1 MDQQTKPNQTQTK
14 AAEAKPVQTQP
25 AKSGG
30 SKTAL
35 IIVIVVI
42 LLVLGVGGYF
52 AWRYFGQKLI
62 NRITGKTTETTTDK
76 NSGKVKIQSV
86 FDALMYP
93 GSKITDQKQGEA
105 STIYVAEMTLSSSA
119 DVTTIKNYYVKLIND
134 NKWKITRQGSS
145 SDDNFYLNI
154 ESSDFTAEIDI
165 TRYPSYDT
173 TDIRIGLNGDKLSSE
188 GISISTVAPPTTG
201 TTTGTTG
208 TTTTGTISSG
218 SDYIISDSNIREIAR
233 SELTSLTPWKLKVA
247 RNEIYAR
254 HGRPFVHKD
263 LQCYFAKKTWYKVDN
278 NYDVSSISYIENKNI
293 ATIQD
298 YEVETNS
305 PLQSSDS
312 GCNTNS

>member
-1 MDQQTKPNQTQTK
+1 MDQKTQPNQTQ
-14 AAEAKPVQTQP
+14 AKPAEVKPAQTQP
-25 AKSGG
+25 VKSGG
-30 SKTAL
+30 SKTAII
-35 IIVIVVI
+35 IIVIVVV

-105 STIYVAEMTLSSSA
+105 STVYVAEMTLSSNT

-165 TRYPSYDT
+165 TRYPSFDT
-173 TDIRIGLNGDKLSSE
+173 TDIRIGVNGDKLSSE
-188 GISISTVAPPTTG
+188 GISISTVPTT
-201 TTTGTTG
+201 TATTG
-208 TTTTGTISSG
+208 TTTTGTTATTSS
-218 SDYIISDSNIREIAR
+218 SDYIISDSNTREISK

-293 ATIQD
+293 ATIQA

-305 PLQSSDS
+305 PLQSTDS
-312 GCNTNS
+312 GCNTND